1 MIDQRPDLTRSQ
13 RRAGGVYYTP
23 DPLVKFLVQQT
34 LSASASTEYPRI
46 LDPACGAGFFLVE
59 ALRFLL
65 RQRSDAAP
73 ACILREQIFGVDID
87 PVAVEM
93 TRKTLQREVGCD
105 IDLENNIRCGDAL
118 QSPSLF
124 AEATA
129 DPFDIV
135 IGNPPW
141 GQKRSAASPRQ
152 KRELWTRFPSSVGIF
167 DWFRPFVELGV
178 RLTRHGGQFGMVL
191 PDIVLLKNYEPTRRF
206 LLDQLQLEAIDWWGQ
221 AFPGAVIDAVTI
233 IGTRA
238 RAASDH
244 CVQVTIRSAKAL
256 MRHAIPQA
264 DFRANPRQT
273 FNLFLTPQRRRIL
286 DRLAGCPRLGDYF
299 EAHEGVHS
307 GNLRAELFVENRSD
321 ASCHELLVGRNE
333 MRPYY
338 VEWAGRYVRLAALP
352 AKKTRERYANL
363 GRPEWHR
370 RPKVLVRRT
379 GDRVIAAVDSVG
391 RFASNNFFLVLPCS
405 ACSLDLDG
413 LCALLNSRFMT
424 WYFRTVEPRQG
435 RVFAELKIKHLSLFP
450 LPGAVR
456 QPDGCHMLNELGRR
470 RAGGEKVD
478 EQIDTHVA
486 DLFGISVGQ
495 DSDPDKE
502 LSGSES

>member
-124 AEATA
+124 A
-129 DPFDIV
+129 
-135 IGNPPW
+135 
-141 GQKRSAASPRQ
+141 
-152 KRELWTRFPSSVGIF
+152 

-435 RVFAELKIKHLSLFP
+435 RVFAELKIKHLSQFP